1 MEAHGEE
8 IQGSLNKFRKFV
20 GGGILWR
27 CSREMYTCDTWEERR
42 RHEDW
47 PLDLQIPE
55 AKVLMRLVR
64 SQMNDIDDDNGSPKV
79 APPTEPQRW
88 SDVTDLERIR

>member
-1 MEAHGEE
+1 
-8 IQGSLNKFRKFV
+8 
-20 GGGILWR
+20 
-27 CSREMYTCDTWEERR
+27 MYTCDTWEERR

-55 AKVLMRLVR
+55 AKVLMRLVC

-88 SDVTDLERIR
+88 SDVTDLERFRCGRSVTRLEHGTWVL